1 MYSVAV
7 GLFFAALF
15 VATYLLIKTL
25 IKPAGNGRS
34 RWRSLIT
41 PTTVDS
47 FPVTQEQQY
56 AKQFPVFDVQPK
68 ARKTFE
74 R

>member
-1 MYSVAV
+1 MYSVAM

-15 VATYLLIKTL
+15 VGTYLLIKTL
-25 IKPAGNGRS
+25 LKPGGNGRA

-41 PTTVDS
+41 PTPVDA

-56 AKQFPVFDVQPK
+56 AKQFPVYDVQTK
-68 ARKTFE
+68 ARKTLE